1 MGAWGYYNSVFGA
14 HAVKNCT
21 VVFFCI
27 EIFSSMEKQIS
38 MSHVRTDMTHS
49 STKSSP
55 IEIYKSYLK
64 KVYLRQKMPDYGKWP
79 RLPKKKFI
87 NLAVIS
93 REQLS
98 QREAK
103 EKLKALTYGDVSKL
117 RHKGNIEFA
126 DLATPD
132 KHGELPKFVLVE
144 GAPGVGKSTF
154 AWKACRK
161 WAKGKILQD
170 YQLVILIRLRDESV
184 RKATSLDDLIQY
196 PCDLTIKKSVVEKIC
211 KTGGKGVLLLLEG
224 YDELPSSLRSQ
235 SLFDSI
241 IKGDQFYEG
250 TIVVTSR
257 PWASES
263 FLLPHYETK
272 RQVSQYVEILGF
284 TKENIQEYIISL
296 VSEEPSLMC
305 DIKVYLELH
314 PHIHSM
320 MYIPLNCA
328 IVLEVYKC
336 NKQENSPIP
345 TTMTELYSS
354 LIRSLLLR
362 YICDLQ
368 EYKVKCTGLRLDD
381 FNKLPACIQS
391 HFDKLAEIAYEGL
404 QNDTQIIFTEREIPS
419 GLDTLGL
426 MQSSM
431 ELYVDCVQKSFNFLH
446 LTIQEFLAAYHLS
459 TLPQSEQL
467 KLIQIKKSIISG
479 AIHISRRL
487 LVLFLAGLSPSVFK
501 NVLSCKQS
509 SQILEPTVV
518 HMLFEAKFELIQNN
532 HHFKCSMPKDSF
544 SCYVLGNVITRS
556 SCHWD
561 VTLELH
567 RENIHM
573 FVIGINSC
581 HKTNSVKLKLSF
593 TMNVT
598 ENVPFFNVY
607 IGDEIAEL
615 ADAKIIIE
623 TLSITYA
630 YSNFPPFHRICI
642 PAAVEGSFIDKKS
655 VADSK
660 LRITFFDRL
669 SVKGCELCIKSIIL
683 SNIMMTP
690 THTEKF
696 RFYLQNSPC
705 IKSLELYDCN
715 FESDAHK
722 QVIVLPEFNMQNLNS
737 LKLFHFGHDDW
748 TNVYKLLK
756 ESKSLIELHV
766 ASDHRILCNIADI
779 MCQNSNVKKVV
790 LNNEY
795 TIKSSG
801 SSTDFLSV
809 SISKMIKNNT
819 TIREIRIRPKSSRDC
834 TCMIANSLCVN
845 YTLEVLELSNLMER
859 YDAVAFKSMLKEN
872 TTLKELHLSLS
883 THTDAQHFIEALNC
897 YLAMNKTLVKLVIK
911 CSHCPY
917 IDIIDP
923 RISISIVT

>member
-1 MGAWGYYNSVFGA
+1 MHGATSYNSVFGA
-14 HAVKNCT
+14 HAVKKKLAT
-21 VVFFCI
+21 VVLFCI

-98 QREAK
+98 QMEAK

-272 RQVSQYVEILGF
+272 RQVSQHVEILGF

-354 LIRSLLLR
+354 LIHSLLLR

-368 EYKVKCTGLRLDD
+368 EYKDKSTGLTLEG

-391 HFDKLAEIAYEGL
+391 HFDKLGKIAWEGL

-431 ELYVDCVQKSFNFLH
+431 ELYVDCAQKSFNFLH
-446 LTIQEFLAAYHLS
+446 LTIQEFLAAHYLS
-459 TLPQSEQL
+459 TLPQNEQFEFMQHYSTIYYTNGV
-467 KLIQIKKSIISG
+467 LIP
-479 AIHISRRL
+479 
-487 LVLFLAGLSPSVFK
+487 FLAGLSPSMYK
-501 NVLSCKQS
+501 NSLSYKKS
-509 SQILEPTVV
+509 SQTLNPAFV
-518 HMLFEAKFELIQNN
+518 HTLFEAKLELIQNY
-532 HHFKCSMPKDSF
+532 HFKWNNIRPKDSF
-544 SCYVLGNVITRS
+544 SHYVLGSVIARS

-561 VTLELH
+561 VTLDWN
-567 RENIHM
+567 REKIHM
-573 FVIGINSC
+573 FIIGINSC
-581 HKTNSVKLKLSF
+581 HKTNPFKLIIRV
-593 TMNVT
+593 NVSSN
-598 ENVPFFNVY
+598 E
-607 IGDEIAEL
+607 DEIAEL
-615 ADAKIIIE
+615 ADSEIIIE
-623 TLSITYA
+623 TLGMTFKFS
-630 YSNFPPFHRICI
+630 P
-642 PAAVEGSFIDKKS
+642 
-655 VADSK
+655 K
-660 LRITFFDRL
+660 LGFFDKL
-669 SVKGCELCIKSIIL
+669 SENECKLCIKSL
-683 SNIMMTP
+683 NLTDLMMTS
-690 THTEKF
+690 TDTEIF
-696 RFYLQNSPC
+696 RLYLEKSSC
-705 IKSLELYDCN
+705 IKSLELYNCTFASN
-715 FESDAHK
+715 AHK
-722 QVIVLPEFNMQNLNS
+722 QVIVLPELNMQKFNS
-737 LKLFHFGHDDW
+737 LKLLHSDYDDW
-748 TNVYKLLK
+748 TNVYQMLK
-756 ESKSLIELHV
+756 ENKSPMELHV
-766 ASDHRILCNIADI
+766 ASDDTILCNIADS
-779 MCQNSNVKKVV
+779 MYQNSNIQKIILDDVYASTNSNTDLSIPKMIE
-790 LNNEY
+790 NNK
-795 TIKSSG
+795 TLRKI
-801 SSTDFLSV
+801 
-809 SISKMIKNNT
+809 SISSKLSNDACM
-819 TIREIRIRPKSSRDC
+819 
-834 TCMIANSLCVN
+834 MIANSLCGN
-845 YTLEVLELSNLMER
+845 YTLEVLILSNIKNTR
-859 YDAVAFKSMLKEN
+859 TTHGAVAFGSMLKEN
-872 TTLKELHLSLS
+872 ATLKELHLGLNDYGPDSSCSIEIITTLNSFLS
-883 THTDAQHFIEALNC
+883 R
-897 YLAMNKTLVKLVIK
+897 NKTLVKLVIK
-911 CSHCPY
+911 TFHFTRCRLNDFCN
-917 IDIIDP
+917 IDQRLIILYP
-923 RISISIVT
+923 